1 MSKDHRPEPPPEA
14 SGSRDATA
22 GESTNQPRSG
32 FCQTLRKVKKN
43 VAKKVS
49 RRFKRSHSQIS
60 TIQNTDH
67 GGASS
72 NHDIEDASCLHPS
85 DGNKPATS
93 ENLSG
98 CENQVAS
105 GEPASKVPDTPPGV
119 EEIPDPQSVD
129 AGLQGAHEAT
139 ESMRLLGG
147 HVASFLSKAED
158 GPRDLAA
165 ADNLPTTYL
174 RKLKIFDT
182 VIENLVNVHPYAK
195 MVLGML
201 SAASKIILA
210 QTERDKSVQTLL
222 EKLQQV
228 YDFMSQEDTLS
239 QILSKHSITRRIAQ
253 QTLEEETR
261 EKYCLRDE

>member
-1 MSKDHRPEPPPEA
+1 MSEDHRPEPPPEA

-49 RRFKRSHSQIS
+49 KRFKRFRHEIPAV
-60 TIQNTDH
+60 QNADH

-72 NHDIEDASCLHPS
+72 NHDIEDASP

-98 CENQVAS
+98 CGNQAAS
-105 GEPASKVPDTPPGV
+105 REPALKVPDAPPGV

-129 AGLQGAHEAT
+129 AELQGAREAT

-147 HVASFLSKAED
+147 HVTSFLSKAED
-158 GPRDLAA
+158 GPKDLAI
-165 ADNLPTTYL
+165 ADDLPTTYL
-174 RKLKIFDT
+174 QKLKIFDT
-182 VIENLVNVHPYAK
+182 VIENLANVHPYAK

-210 QTERDKSVQTLL
+210 QTERDQSMQSLL
-222 EKLQQV
+222 DKLEQV
-228 YDFMSQEDTLS
+228 YCFMSQDDILG
-239 QILSKHSITRRIAQ
+239 QISSKRSIAGRIAQ
-253 QTLEEETR
+253 QTLEEETQ
-261 EKYCLRDE
+261 